1 MPLYLQ
7 WSPIRLYGSID
18 NLFVPLYQDSG
29 FPVGIATGFE
39 RVFIHS
45 YSKCRLF
52 LLLVKLVVGKL
63 LRCVFPLVV
72 CSTLESKASVFFSVA
87 LYSVLVSSGG
97 VKYSYSSQ
105 VMIF

>member
-1 MPLYLQ
+1 V
-7 WSPIRLYGSID
+7 
-18 NLFVPLYQDSG
+18 NFVIVLL
-29 FPVGIATGFE
+29 VGISIHFE

-63 LRCVFPLVV
+63 LRCVFPLFV
-72 CSTLESKASVFFSVA
+72 CSSLESNASVFFTVA
-87 LYSVLVSSGG
+87 LYSVLIFTAG